1 MPHGWR
7 ACAPCDY
14 ALVRPRTCG
23 KYLCA
28 DALIV
33 RVNPQVDAPPMADVA
48 PRLLRNQLRLALP
61 TLQCVK
67 SRGQMYK
74 NRSGNPQKSGF
85 FRALGW
91 VKFETATVKE
101 NGRLQVIPIA
111 EAIGVFLIV

>member
-1 MPHGWR
+1 
-7 ACAPCDY
+7 
-14 ALVRPRTCG
+14 
-23 KYLCA
+23 
-28 DALIV
+28 
-33 RVNPQVDAPPMADVA
+33 
-48 PRLLRNQLRLALP
+48 
-61 TLQCVK
+61 
-67 SRGQMYK
+67 MYK